1 MSVFVIQML
10 VVMLI
15 GKNAR
20 NRSHVPP
27 DARKNRLE
35 RYTGSIANVVWLLA
49 MAYSIFLPLQL
60 STNWFHIGI
69 FVYAIGL
76 ILLVMATY
84 SYVTAAPDHVITAG
98 IYQFSRHPM
107 YLAIFLICL
116 GSGITTASLLFIFIT
131 IILGFCLH
139 REALIEERFCLNEYG
154 STYRQYLDRV
164 PRWIGLSKI
173 VK

>member
-1 MSVFVIQML
+1 MSAFVIQML
-10 VVMLI
+10 VVMFI

-20 NRSHVPP
+20 NRSHVPG
-27 DARKNRLE
+27 DVRKNHLE
-35 RYTGSIANVVWLLA
+35 RYTGSIANALWLLA
-49 MAYSIFLPLQL
+49 LGYSTFLPLQL
-60 STNWFHIGI
+60 GTIWLYVGL

-76 ILLVMATY
+76 MFLTIATFNFIKATPN
-84 SYVTAAPDHVITAG
+84 SVITSG
-98 IYQFSRHPM
+98 IYGFSRHPM

-116 GSGITTASLLFIFIT
+116 GSGITAASPLFIFIT

-154 STYRQYLDRV
+154 STYQQYLDRV
-164 PRWIGLSKI
+164 PRWIGLPKI